1 MSSYFVCVQ
10 DRSRHWMAVYQW
22 IKRACIPKLGFWKP
36 GIFQWR
42 ANSRTCKE
50 FLLYFIFINLS
61 AQEVRICSEVCFNSK
76 WNFFSYEFST
86 FFYLFA
92 KNNLQKEWRQ
102 RSNAIIFLSFFQF
115 FSNFFK
121 VSGRKSSVYYVILL
135 KSAKNGQKIW

>member
-1 MSSYFVCVQ
+1 MSDFSELFSILSRLYPDKIKMTSEVQ
-10 DRSRHWMAVYQW
+10 KCAR
-22 IKRACIPKLGFWKP
+22 KRACLPKLRFWKP

-61 AQEVRICSEVCFNSK
+61 AQEVWICSEFCFNSK
-76 WNFFSYEFST
+76 WIFFSYEFST
-86 FFYLFA
+86 FFDLFA

-121 VSGRKSSVYYVILL
+121 VSG
-135 KSAKNGQKIW
+135 